1 MVKESETEKF
11 LMIPDAGNS
20 RKKLQGSQNIC
31 DKTCSVLTE
40 RTKVNTETVLFFIG
54 EHPALTK
61 NIMPSVSLLHPFVF
75 VYF

>member
-11 LMIPDAGNS
+11 SMIPDPGHS
-20 RKKLQGSQNIC
+20 RKELQGSQKIC

-40 RTKVNTETVLFFIG
+40 RTKVNTEPGLFFIG

-61 NIMPSVSLLHPFVF
+61 NIMPSVSL
-75 VYF
+75 